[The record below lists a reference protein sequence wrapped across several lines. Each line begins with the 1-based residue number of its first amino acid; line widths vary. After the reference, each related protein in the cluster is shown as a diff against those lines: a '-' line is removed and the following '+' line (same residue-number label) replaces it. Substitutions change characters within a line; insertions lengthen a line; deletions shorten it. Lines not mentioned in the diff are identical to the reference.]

1 MDLAS
6 AEAEI
11 RHVFGDTSII
21 EASIGAAPP
30 HILAKLSDLYS
41 QQQPKFAMASDLER
55 ELLVSDNETSPS
67 IWAQPSVLPP
77 STTVSASLA
86 MDASGTQ
93 QLFQQFVQILDNKLD
108 HKLASFK
115 RNIDDKDE
123 HHASQFKKLKLEY
136 KATSSFEFK
145 GNNIQYEFN
154 VACIDSLEKVSK
166 CVLDGDLSKS
176 SGELQQQISSLQKR
190 NKLIRF
196 ADKSPAA
203 WTAVDEY
210 QSDDLT
216 DDSEDKKKLRAAE
229 PRELATIKLN
239 KQSKK
244 SSITK
249 REVHPQRAPFEPPYT
264 PPLQPFRGYHSFLP
278 PCRGRRF
285 RQQTNKCFSCGQ
297 YGHWAGSPICGSR
310 RGTDF
315 HQQGE
320 APASQN

>member
-1 MDLAS
+1 
-6 AEAEI
+6 
-11 RHVFGDTSII
+11 
-21 EASIGAAPP
+21 
-30 HILAKLSDLYS
+30 
-41 QQQPKFAMASDLER
+41 MASDLER
-55 ELLVSDNETSPS
+55 ELLASDNETSPS
-67 IWAQPSVLPP
+67 MSGLPSVLPP
-77 STTVSASLA
+77 PTTVPASLP

-93 QLFQQFVQILDNKLD
+93 QLFHQFVQILDNKLD

-115 RNIDDKDE
+115 RNFDDKDE
-123 HHASQFKKLKLEY
+123 HHASQLKKLKLES
-136 KATSSFEFK
+136 KATSSFKFK
-145 GNNIQYEFN
+145 GNRIQYEFN

-166 CVLDGDLSKS
+166 CVLDGDLSKA

-196 ADKSPAA
+196 ADKSPAG

-210 QSDDLT
+210 QSDDLA
-216 DDSEDKKKLRAAE
+216 DDSEDEKKLRAAE
-229 PRELATIKLN
+229 RRALAKIKLD

-264 PPLQPFRGYHSFLP
+264 PPLQPFRGYHSFRP
-278 PCRGRRF
+278 PFRGGRF
-285 RQQTNKCFSCGQ
+285 RQQTDKCFSCGQ

-310 RGTDF
+310 RGADF
-315 HQQGE
+315 HHQGT